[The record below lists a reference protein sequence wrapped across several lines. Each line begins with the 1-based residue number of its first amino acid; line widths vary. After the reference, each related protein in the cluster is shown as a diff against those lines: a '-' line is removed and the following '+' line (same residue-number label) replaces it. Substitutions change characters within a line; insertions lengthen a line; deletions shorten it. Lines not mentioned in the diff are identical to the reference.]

1 MRQSDA
7 FVNAVFT
14 VACYALQIGFLNA
27 AYQQWQ
33 GNNAQVNSLTSGNM
47 STALVLR
54 ETALSQ
60 WQPITDAAVLVLTE
74 AAKWGLVIGALV
86 CGALFTLLHQLF
98 DSPARELPF
107 LGYKP

>member
-1 MRQSDA
+1 MRQSDT

-14 VACYALQIGFLNA
+14 VACYALQIGLINA

-33 GNNAQVNSLTSGNM
+33 GNHISVSSLTHSNM
-47 STALVLR
+47 STALVPM

-60 WQPITDAAVLVLTE
+60 WQPVTDAVVLLLTE
-74 AAKWGLVIGALV
+74 AAKWGLVVGALACAAV
-86 CGALFTLLHQLF
+86 FTLLHQLI